1 MVNNFEFYTNTKK
14 NERSM
19 LMNREINIIYKTINT
34 FANDIV
40 ICRKIAA
47 NEYYDCNENKNIIV
61 KGSFCKNYEG
71 YIVVNGTKYPY
82 ADRFIESFY
91 YLYNI
96 TGMSEKTSIL
106 REQYLSHLINYE
118 PSKKIKILLF
128 NNICIYAG
136 KDIVKPKIDKIYRR
150 FMSLYPNANTT
161 INYNDFNSSISC
173 SYTHDVITHNLDIKY
188 NILRGEFLAYESAFS
203 GEVLLSCER
212 VTR

>member
-1 MVNNFEFYTNTKK
+1 
-14 NERSM
+14 
-19 LMNREINIIYKTINT
+19 MNKEININYKTLNT

-47 NEYYDCNENKNIIV
+47 NEYYDCNENKNITV

-71 YIVVNGTKYPY
+71 YIVVNGAKYPY

-91 YLYNI
+91 CLYDI
-96 TGMSEKTSIL
+96 TGMSIKTSIL

-118 PSKKIKILLF
+118 PSKIIKILLF

-150 FMSLYPNANTT
+150 FISLYPNATIT
-161 INYNDFNSSISC
+161 INYNNFNSTIECSC
-173 SYTHDVITHNLDIKY
+173 KHDIITHNLDIKY
-188 NILRGEFLAYESAFS
+188 DILRGEFLAYESAFS

>member
-71 YIVVNGTKYPY
+71 
-82 ADRFIESFY
+82 DRKSTR
-91 YLYNI
+91 L
-96 TGMSEKTSIL
+96 
-106 REQYLSHLINYE
+106 
-118 PSKKIKILLF
+118 
-128 NNICIYAG
+128 
-136 KDIVKPKIDKIYRR
+136 
-150 FMSLYPNANTT
+150 
-161 INYNDFNSSISC
+161 NSS
-173 SYTHDVITHNLDIKY
+173 HNVAS
-188 NILRGEFLAYESAFS
+188 RMPSSA
-203 GEVLLSCER
+203 
-212 VTR
+212 